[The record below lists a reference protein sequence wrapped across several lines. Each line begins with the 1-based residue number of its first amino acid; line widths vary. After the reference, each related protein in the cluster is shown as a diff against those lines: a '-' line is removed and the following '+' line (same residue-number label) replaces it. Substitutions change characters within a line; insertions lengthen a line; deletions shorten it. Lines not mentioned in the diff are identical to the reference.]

1 MDSNRVNEIGKG
13 KLVAIPSENEQVPY
27 LTARESRVIKMMEQG
42 HRLYSVKWSRFYGLF
57 DPNELSRPVEL
68 VQRRIVESL
77 KAKGK
82 IKIGWVF
89 STSEYVLDR

>member
-1 MDSNRVNEIGKG
+1 MSDRNSEIEEKAASRTSVHDVVLTSREARV
-13 KLVAIPSENEQVPY
+13 LA
-27 LTARESRVIKMMEQG
+27 MMTQG
-42 HRLYSVKWSRFYGLF
+42 YRLWSVKMSRLYGLF
-57 DPNELSRPVEL
+57 DPCELGRPVEL

-82 IKIGWVF
+82 IKIGWID